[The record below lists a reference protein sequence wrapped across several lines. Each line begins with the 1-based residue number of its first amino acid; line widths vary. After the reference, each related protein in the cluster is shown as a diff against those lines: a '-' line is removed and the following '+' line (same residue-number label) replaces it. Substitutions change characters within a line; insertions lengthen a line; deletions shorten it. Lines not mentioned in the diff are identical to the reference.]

1 MANLTE
7 LQKTDEEIIN
17 NFDLVVNLEVLQES
31 EIWDDL
37 IDFVIPDGSDAPGVL
52 ESENENE

>member
-52 ESENENE
+52 ESETENE